1 MESTTR
7 PPSVNLPL
15 QRRLRRAVLV
25 ALFLGLW
32 APVKVA
38 WEKEIARQQDILQ
51 YKGATMSR
59 ALSDQLGQGLT
70 IGVLGGLRSVV
81 ADFVWLKVTVDWENE
96 DWFDMMAC
104 IKICTTLEPRAPI
117 FSTMGGWELAWN
129 ASIGS
134 ESDITQKDPMK
145 RLKASRFWIDRG
157 LDVFKRGIEN
167 NPDYWRLWYYTG
179 LCYDQRL
186 HDYDNAAY
194 YYQKASEVPDA
205 PIYVERF
212 SAIMF
217 DRQHG
222 KDPEKAYARWKTL
235 WERLTPEERTQKI
248 HEPDRIE
255 KEIRELEDKLSI
267 PKEKRVFPN

>member
-1 MESTTR
+1 MESTART
-7 PPSVNLPL
+7 SSLNLPL
-15 QRRLRRAVLV
+15 KRRLHRAMLV

-32 APVKVA
+32 APAKIA
-38 WEKEIARQQDILQ
+38 WEEEISRQQDFLR
-51 YKGATMSR
+51 YKGAPITR

-81 ADFVWLKVTVDWENE
+81 ADFVWLQVTIDWQNQN
-96 DWFDMMAC
+96 WFDMMAC
-104 IKICTTLEPRAPI
+104 IKICITLEPRAPI
-117 FSTMGGWELAWN
+117 FATMGGWQLAWN
-129 ASIGS
+129 ASIPAGD
-134 ESDITQKDPMK
+134 DITQKDPMK

-157 LDVFKRGIEN
+157 LDIFKRGIES
-167 NPDYWRLWYYTG
+167 NPEYWRIWYYTG

-186 HDYDNAAY
+186 KDYDKAAY

-205 PIYVERF
+205 PIYIERF
-212 SAIMF
+212 SAIMY

-222 KDPEKAYARWKTL
+222 KDPEKAYARWTTL
-235 WERLTPEERTQKI
+235 WKRLTPEERTQKI

>member
-1 MESTTR
+1 MESPVR
-7 PPSVNLPL
+7 PTSFNLPL
-15 QRRLRRAVLV
+15 RRRLHRALLV

-32 APVKVA
+32 APVKIA
-38 WEKEIARQQDILQ
+38 WEREIADQQDFLR
-51 YKGATMSR
+51 YKGAPITR

-81 ADFVWLKVTVDWENE
+81 ADFVWLKVTVDWQTQ
-96 DWFDMMAC
+96 DWFDLLAN

-117 FSTMGGWELAWN
+117 FAAMGGWHLAWN
-129 ASIGS
+129 AAIGA
-134 ESDITQKDPMK
+134 EQDITQKNPLK
-145 RLKASRFWIDRG
+145 RLKASGFWIDRG
-157 LDVFKRGIEN
+157 LEVFKRGIEN
-167 NPDYWRLWYYTG
+167 NPEYWRLWYYTG

-186 HDYDNAAY
+186 KDFDKAAY
-194 YYQKASEVPDA
+194 YYQKASEAPGA

-222 KDPEKAYARWKTL
+222 KDPEKGYARWKTL

-255 KEIRELEDKLSI
+255 KEIRQLEDKLSI